1 MVYETSTGM
10 MIPEPKTF
18 DKGLVYVKDTDI
30 LLPGDKWTVIVNIAL
45 DDYEA
50 LVKVM
55 KDTLSQ
61 VRQRIQKQK
70 NPKSYSFDIHW
81 EEISRLKTMVRGFET
96 DLQSFQKLL
105 FEEASTYNSSSI
117 VNSRAKRGLIDVL
130 GYGMKYIFGT
140 ADARDVKRLAA
151 VCNKLHTFE
160 LKMTCLPSSADI
172 YTYLG

>member
-55 KDTLSQ
+55 KDTLS
-61 VRQRIQKQK
+61 
-70 NPKSYSFDIHW
+70 
-81 EEISRLKTMVRGFET
+81 
-96 DLQSFQKLL
+96 
-105 FEEASTYNSSSI
+105 
-117 VNSRAKRGLIDVL
+117 
-130 GYGMKYIFGT
+130 
-140 ADARDVKRLAA
+140 
-151 VCNKLHTFE
+151 
-160 LKMTCLPSSADI
+160 
-172 YTYLG
+172 